1 MRKLGR
7 RRPRRLKLLSP
18 GGTTSRT
25 PRCPGRRGRWQKPPS
40 YRTRPPGRP
49 AWASDR
55 GASAVELAI
64 LAPGLIFI
72 SMLIIQFALW
82 LDATHAAL
90 AAAQEGD
97 RAARA
102 AEFNQSG
109 WQQTATQVA
118 MNYYHGLDTSVLSNV
133 TVSQIKYDPAA
144 NTVSLTVSGKLS
156 GIFPLTI
163 SETVSGPVEC
173 FRTSQSKG
181 ANCG

>member
-7 RRPRRLKLLSP
+7 RRPRRLKLF
-18 GGTTSRT
+18 
-25 PRCPGRRGRWQKPPS
+25 GRG
-40 YRTRPPGRP
+40 
-49 AWASDR
+49 ADR

-72 SMLIIQFALW
+72 SMLIVQFALW

-97 RAARA
+97 RVARA
-102 AEFNQSG
+102 VQFNNQSS

-118 MNYYHGLDTSVLSNV
+118 MNYYHGLDTSVISG
-133 TVSQIKYDPAA
+133 VSVSRIAFDRGA
-144 NTVSLTVSGKLS
+144 NTVSVTVSGKLS

-173 FRTSQSKG
+173 FRSSQSGG
-181 ANCG
+181 AQCAAA

>member
-1 MRKLGR
+1 
-7 RRPRRLKLLSP
+7 
-18 GGTTSRT
+18 
-25 PRCPGRRGRWQKPPS
+25 
-40 YRTRPPGRP
+40 
-49 AWASDR
+49 
-55 GASAVELAI
+55 
-64 LAPGLIFI
+64 
-72 SMLIIQFALW
+72 MLIVQFALW

-133 TVSQIKYDPAA
+133 AVSQIKYDPAA

-181 ANCG
+181 VNCG

>member
-7 RRPRRLKLLSP
+7 RR
-18 GGTTSRT
+18 T
-25 PRCPGRRGRWQKPPS
+25 GRWS
-40 YRTRPPGRP
+40 RPRLPNL
-49 AWASDR
+49 ASDR
-55 GASAVELAI
+55 GASAVELVI
-64 LAPGLIFI
+64 LAPALIFV

-118 MNYYHGLDTSVLSNV
+118 MNYYHGLDTSVLGNVSVSQVSYDQGTNTVAV
-133 TVSQIKYDPAA
+133 TVSGRLA
-144 NTVSLTVSGKLS
+144 

-163 SETVSGPVEC
+163 NETVSGPVEC
-173 FRTSQSKG
+173 FRTSASGG
-181 ANCG
+181 AKCG

>member
-1 MRKLGR
+1 MRKLGS
-7 RRPRRLKLLSP
+7 RRPRRLKLF
-18 GGTTSRT
+18 
-25 PRCPGRRGRWQKPPS
+25 GRG
-40 YRTRPPGRP
+40 
-49 AWASDR
+49 ADR

-72 SMLIIQFALW
+72 SMLIVQFALW

-97 RAARA
+97 RVARA
-102 AEFNQSG
+102 AQFNNQSN

-118 MNYYHGLDTSVLSNV
+118 MNYYHGLDTSVLGNV
-133 TVSQIKYDPAA
+133 SAQGTYDANA
-144 NTVSLTVSGKLS
+144 NTVAVTVTGKLA

-173 FRTSQSKG
+173 FRTSQSRG
-181 ANCG
+181 TNCG

>member
-7 RRPRRLKLLSP
+7 RRPRRLKLF
-18 GGTTSRT
+18 
-25 PRCPGRRGRWQKPPS
+25 GRG
-40 YRTRPPGRP
+40 
-49 AWASDR
+49 ADR

-72 SMLIIQFALW
+72 SMLIVQFALW

-97 RAARA
+97 RVARA
-102 AEFNQSG
+102 VQFNNQSN

-118 MNYYHGLDTSVLSNV
+118 MNYYRGLDTSVLGNV
-133 TVSQIKYDPAA
+133 SAQGTYDANA
-144 NTVSLTVSGKLS
+144 NTVAVTVTGKLS

-181 ANCG
+181 TNCG